1 MITAQVLNKE
11 LIEILINGHCMLIE
25 YPLDYLKILCEVCVI
40 GYIGIKLAYKISC
53 NSHMI

>member
-1 MITAQVLNKE
+1 MITAEVLNKE

-53 NSHMI
+53 NSRMI